1 MPSAKH
7 SGSKSGFQRQAY
19 PPQPKEEPYP
29 QKTISELFATSK
41 QGSKD
46 RGLEDLPGAS
56 PNKKPKLSHS
66 TAESNMAS
74 TSPPRIIQEGDRFNF
89 SNPTTRRAPETID
102 LTNSPNGS
110 PAKKKAVNGRPTNIT
125 PHTGPKM
132 LMVKGLKKVSKPDPD
147 EYYNRVWAQ
156 LDSALSA
163 IFLREKLPYS
173 MEELYKGVEI
183 VCKQGRAR
191 GIYEKLCEK
200 CAHDVSTRIKEPLLQ
215 ASTTD
220 SAVGVLNAVVHA
232 WSTWSKQMETIRSIF
247 FYLDRSYLLHSSLPP
262 IDQMG
267 TTKFRDC
274 IILESGIKLKL
285 IEGACELVH
294 ADRHDN
300 EEARNERLFRDAIK
314 MFQSLTIYEDFYV
327 PSLMA
332 DSEEYFSAWAEKSV
346 TANNLA
352 GYVEECGKLIEREL
366 RRCDLYGLDQTTK
379 KELEKYLEDI
389 LVDYRQARLIKVD
402 DVGGLLGSDRSD
414 AVSQLYDLLQR
425 RSLGE
430 KLRPAFE
437 AFIIKQGSSIVF
449 DEEREQEI
457 VTRLL
462 DFKKK
467 LDSIWEQ
474 SFHRHEGLGHT
485 LREAFETFINQSKR
499 SNMTWGTDNPKP
511 GEMIAKYVDMVLK
524 GGSKAIRASG
534 VSQEGSKAAENED
547 AEGSSEDEDVEIGR
561 QLDQVLDL
569 FRFVHG
575 KAVFEAFYKR
585 DLARRLLL
593 GRSASSD
600 AEKSMLTRLKSGTLG
615 EGHLVFCVML

>member
-7 SGSKSGFQRQAY
+7 SGSKSGFRKQSY
-19 PPQPKEEPYP
+19 PSQPKDEPYP
-29 QKTISELFATSK
+29 QKTILELFATSK

-46 RGLEDLPGAS
+46 RGLEDLPSTS
-56 PNKKPKLSHS
+56 PHKKLKLNRS

-74 TSPPRIIQEGDRFNF
+74 TSARIIQEVDRFNF
-89 SNPTTRRAPETID
+89 SNPATRRPPETID

-110 PAKKKAVNGRPTNIT
+110 PAKKKAFNGRPTNIT

-132 LMVKGLKKVSKPDPD
+132 LTVKGLKKSSKPDPD

-156 LDSALSA
+156 LDTALSA
-163 IFLREKLPYS
+163 IFLKEKLPYS
-173 MEELYKGVEI
+173 MEELYRGVEI
-183 VCKQGRAR
+183 VCKQGRAHE
-191 GIYEKLCEK
+191 IYKKLCEK
-200 CAHDVSTRIKEPLLQ
+200 CTRDISARVKEPLLQ
-215 ASTTD
+215 VSTTD

-232 WSTWSKQMETIRSIF
+232 WSTWNKQMETIRSIF
-247 FYLDRSYLLHSSLPP
+247 FYLDRSYLLHSSHLS
-262 IDQMG
+262 IDEMG
-267 TTKFRDC
+267 TTEFRTH
-274 IILESGIKLKL
+274 IFSAPQLQTKLL
-285 IEGACELVH
+285 QGACDLVH
-294 ADRHDN
+294 ADRQAN
-300 EEARNERLFRDAIK
+300 QEARNERLFRDAIK
-314 MFQSLTIYEDFYV
+314 MFHSLTVYEIFFE
-327 PSLMA
+327 PKLMA
-332 DSEEYFSAWAEKSV
+332 ESEQYFVAWAENSV

-366 RRCDLYGLDQTTK
+366 NRCDLYGLDQTTK
-379 KELEKYLEDI
+379 KALEKYLEDI
-389 LVDYRQARLIKVD
+389 LVDQRQARLIIVD

-449 DEEREQEI
+449 DEDREQEM
-457 VTRLL
+457 VMRLL

-467 LDSIWEQ
+467 LDSIWEH
-474 SFHRHEGLGHT
+474 SFRKHEGLGHT

-499 SNMTWGTDNPKP
+499 STMTWGTDNPKP

-524 GGSKAIRASG
+524 GGTRAIRASG

-615 EGHLVFCVML
+615 GYLVFCVVL

>member
-7 SGSKSGFQRQAY
+7 SGSKSGFRRQSY
-19 PPQPKEEPYP
+19 PPPLKDESYP

-56 PNKKPKLSHS
+56 PNKKLKLNHS

-74 TSPPRIIQEGDRFNF
+74 TSPRIIQEGDRFNF
-89 SNPTTRRAPETID
+89 SNPAIRRPPETID

-125 PHTGPKM
+125 PHTGPKII
-132 LMVKGLKKVSKPDPD
+132 MVKGLKKSSKPDPD

-156 LDSALSA
+156 LDTALSA
-163 IFLREKLPYS
+163 IFLREKLAYS
-173 MEELYKGVEI
+173 MEELYRGVEI
-183 VCKQGRAR
+183 VCKQGRALEV
-191 GIYEKLCEK
+191 YKKLCEK
-200 CAHDVSTRIKEPLLQ
+200 CTHDVSTRVKEPLLQ

-267 TTKFRDC
+267 TTEFRSN
-274 IILESGIKLKL
+274 IFLAPKLQSKL
-285 IEGACELVH
+285 LQGACELVH
-294 ADRHDN
+294 ADRQDN
-300 EEARNERLFRDAIK
+300 QEARNERLFRDAIK
-314 MFQSLTIYEDFYV
+314 MFHSLTVYETFFV
-327 PSLMA
+327 PNLMA
-332 DSEEYFSAWAEKSV
+332 ESEDYFLAWAEKAV

-366 RRCDLYGLDQTTK
+366 SRCDLYGLDQTTK
-379 KELEKYLEDI
+379 KALEKYLEDI
-389 LVDYRQARLIKVD
+389 LVDDRQARLIIVD

-414 AVSQLYDLLQR
+414 AVSQLYDLLQK

-449 DEEREQEI
+449 DEEREQEM
-457 VTRLL
+457 VMRLL
-462 DFKKK
+462 NFKKK
-467 LDSIWEQ
+467 LNSVWEH
-474 SFHRHEGLGHT
+474 SFRKHEGLGHT

-524 GGSKAIRASG
+524 GGTKAIRASG

-600 AEKSMLTRLKSGTLG
+600 AEKSMLTRLKSGTLD

>member
-7 SGSKSGFQRQAY
+7 SGSKSSFRRQSY
-19 PPQPKEEPYP
+19 PPQPKDEPYP

-56 PNKKPKLSHS
+56 PNKKLKLNHS

-74 TSPPRIIQEGDRFNF
+74 TSPRIIQEGDRFNF
-89 SNPTTRRAPETID
+89 SNPATRRPPETID

-110 PAKKKAVNGRPTNIT
+110 PAKKKAVNGRPTNIA
-125 PHTGPKM
+125 PHTGPKI
-132 LMVKGLKKVSKPDPD
+132 LMVKGLKKSSKPDPD

-156 LDSALSA
+156 LDTALSA

-173 MEELYKGVEI
+173 MEELYRGVEI
-183 VCKQGRAR
+183 VCKQGRALE
-191 GIYEKLCEK
+191 IYKKLCEK
-200 CAHDVSTRIKEPLLQ
+200 CIHDVSTRVKEPLLQ

-220 SAVGVLNAVVHA
+220 SAIGVLNAVVHA

-267 TTKFRDC
+267 TTEFRTH
-274 IILESGIKLKL
+274 IFLAPKLQSKL
-285 IEGACELVH
+285 LQGACELVH
-294 ADRHDN
+294 ADREDN
-300 EEARNERLFRDAIK
+300 QEARNERVFRDAIK
-314 MFQSLTIYEDFYV
+314 MFHSLTVYETFFV
-327 PSLMA
+327 PKLMA
-332 DSEEYFSAWAEKSV
+332 ESEDYFLAWAEKSV

-352 GYVEECGKLIEREL
+352 GYVDECGKLIEREL
-366 RRCDLYGLDQTTK
+366 SRCDLYGLDQTTK
-379 KELEKYLEDI
+379 KGLEKYLEDI
-389 LVDYRQARLIKVD
+389 LVDDRQARLIIVD
-402 DVGGLLGSDRSD
+402 DVGDLLGSDRSD
-414 AVSQLYDLLQR
+414 AVSQLYTLLQR
-425 RSLGE
+425 RGLGE

-449 DEEREQEI
+449 DEEREQEM
-457 VTRLL
+457 VMRLL

-467 LDSIWEQ
+467 LDSVWEH
-474 SFHRHEGLGHT
+474 SFRKHEGLGHT

-524 GGSKAIRASG
+524 GGTKAIRASG
-534 VSQEGSKAAENED
+534 VSQEGSKAASNED

-600 AEKSMLTRLKSGTLG
+600 AEKSMLTRLKSGTMG
-615 EGHLVFCVML
+615 EGHLVFWVML

>member
-7 SGSKSGFQRQAY
+7 SGSKSGFRRQSY
-19 PPQPKEEPYP
+19 PPQPKDEPYP

-46 RGLEDLPGAS
+46 RGLEDLAGAS
-56 PNKKPKLSHS
+56 PNKKLKLNHS

-74 TSPPRIIQEGDRFNF
+74 TSPRIIQEGDRFKF
-89 SNPTTRRAPETID
+89 SNPATRRPPETID

-110 PAKKKAVNGRPTNIT
+110 PAKQKAFNGRPTNIT

-132 LMVKGLKKVSKPDPD
+132 LMVKGLKKSSKPDPD

-156 LDSALSA
+156 LDTALSA

-173 MEELYKGVEI
+173 MEELYRGVEI
-183 VCKQGRAR
+183 VCKQGRALE
-191 GIYEKLCEK
+191 IYKKLCEK
-200 CAHDVSTRIKEPLLQ
+200 CTRDISTRVKEPLLQ

-247 FYLDRSYLLHSSLPP
+247 FYLDRSYLLHSSHPS
-262 IDQMG
+262 IDEMG
-267 TTKFRDC
+267 TTEFRTH
-274 IILESGIKLKL
+274 IFSAPQLQPKLL
-285 IEGACELVH
+285 QGACALVH
-294 ADRHDN
+294 ADRQDN
-300 EEARNERLFRDAIK
+300 QEARNERLFRDAIK
-314 MFQSLTIYEDFYV
+314 MFHSLTVYEIFFE
-327 PSLMA
+327 PKLMA
-332 DSEEYFSAWAEKSV
+332 ESEQYFVAWAENSV

-352 GYVEECGKLIEREL
+352 GYVEECGILIEREL
-366 RRCDLYGLDQTTK
+366 SRCDMYGLDQTTK
-379 KELEKYLEDI
+379 KALEKYLEDI
-389 LVDYRQARLIKVD
+389 LVDQRQGRLIIVD

-425 RSLGE
+425 RTLGE

-449 DEEREQEI
+449 DEEREQEM
-457 VTRLL
+457 VLRLL

-467 LDSIWEQ
+467 LDSVWEH
-474 SFHRHEGLGHT
+474 SFRKHEGLGHT

-524 GGSKAIRASG
+524 GGTKAIRASG

>member
-1 MPSAKH
+1 MPSAKQ
-7 SGSKSGFQRQAY
+7 SGSKSGFRKQAY
-19 PPQPKEEPYP
+19 PPQPKDEPYP

-46 RGLEDLPGAS
+46 RGLEDLPGGS
-56 PNKKPKLSHS
+56 PNKKLKLNHP

-74 TSPPRIIQEGDRFNF
+74 TSARIIQEGDRFNF
-89 SNPTTRRAPETID
+89 SNPATRRPPETID
-102 LTNSPNGS
+102 LTNSPSGS
-110 PAKKKAVNGRPTNIT
+110 PAKKKALNGRPTNIT

-132 LMVKGLKKVSKPDPD
+132 LMVKGLKKTSKPDPD

-156 LDSALSA
+156 LDTALSA

-173 MEELYKGVEI
+173 MEELYRGVEI
-183 VCKQGRAR
+183 VCKQGRALE
-191 GIYEKLCEK
+191 IYKKLCEK
-200 CAHDVSTRIKEPLLQ
+200 CTRDISTRVKEPLLQ
-215 ASTTD
+215 VSATD

-247 FYLDRSYLLHSSLPP
+247 FYLDRSYLLHSSHPS
-262 IDQMG
+262 IDEMG
-267 TTKFRDC
+267 TTEFRTH
-274 IILESGIKLKL
+274 IFSASQLQSKLL
-285 IEGACELVH
+285 QGACDLVH
-294 ADRHDN
+294 ADRQDN
-300 EEARNERLFRDAIK
+300 QEARNELLFRDAIK
-314 MFQSLTIYEDFYV
+314 MFHSLTVYEIFFE
-327 PSLMA
+327 PKLMA
-332 DSEEYFSAWAEKSV
+332 ESEHYFVAWAENSV

-366 RRCDLYGLDQTTK
+366 SRCDLYGLDQTTK
-379 KELEKYLEDI
+379 KALEKYLEDI
-389 LVDYRQARLIKVD
+389 LVDQRQARLIIVD
-402 DVGGLLGSDRSD
+402 DVGGLLGSDRSN

-449 DEEREQEI
+449 DEEREQEMVI
-457 VTRLL
+457 RLL

-467 LDSIWEQ
+467 LDSVWEH
-474 SFHRHEGLGHT
+474 SFRKHEGLGHT

-524 GGSKAIRASG
+524 GGTKAIRASG

-615 EGHLVFCVML
+615 RGHLVFCVML

>member
-1 MPSAKH
+1 MPSAKQ
-7 SGSKSGFQRQAY
+7 SGSKSGFRKQAY
-19 PPQPKEEPYP
+19 PPQPKDEPYP

-46 RGLEDLPGAS
+46 RGLEDLPGGS
-56 PNKKPKLSHS
+56 PNKKLKLNHP

-74 TSPPRIIQEGDRFNF
+74 TSARIIQEGDRFNF
-89 SNPTTRRAPETID
+89 SNPATRRPPETID
-102 LTNSPNGS
+102 LTNSPSGS
-110 PAKKKAVNGRPTNIT
+110 PAKKKALNGRPTNIT
-125 PHTGPKM
+125 PPTGPKM
-132 LMVKGLKKVSKPDPD
+132 LMVKGLKKTSKPDPD

-156 LDSALSA
+156 LDTALSA

-173 MEELYKGVEI
+173 MEELYRGVEI
-183 VCKQGRAR
+183 VCKQGRALE
-191 GIYEKLCEK
+191 IYKKLCEK
-200 CAHDVSTRIKEPLLQ
+200 CTRDISTRVKEPLLQ
-215 ASTTD
+215 VSATD

-247 FYLDRSYLLHSSLPP
+247 FYLDRSYLLHSSHPS
-262 IDQMG
+262 IDEMG
-267 TTKFRDC
+267 TTEFRTH
-274 IILESGIKLKL
+274 IFSASQLQSKLL
-285 IEGACELVH
+285 QGACDLVH
-294 ADRHDN
+294 ADRQDN
-300 EEARNERLFRDAIK
+300 QEARNELLFRDAIK
-314 MFQSLTIYEDFYV
+314 MFHSLTVYEIFFE
-327 PSLMA
+327 PKLMA
-332 DSEEYFSAWAEKSV
+332 ESEDYFVAWAENSV

-366 RRCDLYGLDQTTK
+366 SRCDLYGLDQTTK
-379 KELEKYLEDI
+379 KALEKYLEDI
-389 LVDYRQARLIKVD
+389 LVDQRQARLIIVD
-402 DVGGLLGSDRSD
+402 DVGGLLGSDRSN

-449 DEEREQEI
+449 DEEREQEMVI
-457 VTRLL
+457 RLL

-467 LDSIWEQ
+467 LDSVWEH
-474 SFHRHEGLGHT
+474 SFRKHEGLGHT

-524 GGSKAIRASG
+524 GGTKAIRASG

-615 EGHLVFCVML
+615 RGHLVFCVML